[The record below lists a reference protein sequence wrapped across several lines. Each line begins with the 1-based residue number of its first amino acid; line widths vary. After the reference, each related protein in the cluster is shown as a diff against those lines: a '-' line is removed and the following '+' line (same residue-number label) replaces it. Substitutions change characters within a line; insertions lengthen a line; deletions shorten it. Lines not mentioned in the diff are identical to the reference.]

1 VRSHPARLL
10 SARVAWALAALL
22 PLVGC
27 EGSQVPPDV
36 MLADATAD
44 RGDASDAARDATPAC
59 RVDAPIACPTPA
71 PRYGDV
77 APILQRRCLTCH
89 DGKGAEWP
97 LTSYGHVSD
106 WRAEIRSE
114 LLRCSMPPLDAGGP
128 MPEEESRAV
137 LTWILCG
144 LPP

>member
-1 VRSHPARLL
+1 MRPDSAGLL
-10 SARVAWALAALL
+10 SAPAAWALAALL
-22 PLVGC
+22 PLAGC
-27 EGSQVPPDV
+27 EAAPPNVPP
-36 MLADATAD
+36 ADATAD
-44 RGDASDAARDATPAC
+44 LGDASDAPRDAVPAC
-59 RVDAPIACPTPA
+59 RVDAPTACPTPA

-77 APILQRRCLTCH
+77 VPILQRRCLSCH
-89 DGKGAEWP
+89 DGMGAEWP

-114 LLRCSMPPLDAGGP
+114 LLRCTMPPLDAGGP
-128 MPEEESRAV
+128 MPEAESLAV